1 MGASRLRVGAKVEA
15 RNGQGLDNWRPMQY
29 AQGLGGVFE
38 RRREKWKQVCAL
50 RQAQCPRMN
59 TLDLS

>member
-1 MGASRLRVGAKVEA
+1 VGASRLRVGAKVEA

-38 RRREKWKQVCAL
+38 RRREK
-50 RQAQCPRMN
+50 
-59 TLDLS
+59 